1 MKETTITLNTLFD
14 FSEDRLRAELSQ
26 KVAATSAAARLAAK
40 NIHFSKESIAEEIT
54 GKLVSLC
61 DVDVVG
67 LLAEAWNKERE
78 IKEGLEKS
86 LRASGETEFV
96 SLFDH
101 TVKSSWPFII
111 EIIVRPLSYKIHLDL
126 STALTLKGVKL
137 KVENGRVTEIMS
149 CNIGGTAT
157 ISIESAKIWN
167 KECKPVDL
175 LPVHLTK
182 PIELE
187 QDQPERVAG

>member
-1 MKETTITLNTLFD
+1 MKDTTLTLNSLFD
-14 FSEDRLRAELSQ
+14 FSEDRLRAELS
-26 KVAATSAAARLAAK
+26 KTVDATSTAARLAAK
-40 NIHFSKESIAEEIT
+40 NIHFSKESIAKEIT
-54 GKLVSLC
+54 VKLVSLC

-67 LLAEAWNKERE
+67 LLAEAWNKEHE

-86 LRASGETEFV
+86 LRTSGETEFV

-101 TVKSSWPFII
+101 TVKSRWPFII

-126 STALTLKGVKL
+126 STALALKGVKL
-137 KVENGRVTEIMS
+137 KIENGRVTEIMS

-157 ISIESAKIWN
+157 ISVESAKIWE

-175 LPVHLTK
+175 LPVRLTK
-182 PIELE
+182 AITITHSQE
-187 QDQPERVAG
+187 QRVAG

>member
-1 MKETTITLNTLFD
+1 MQETTLTLNSLFD
-14 FSEDRLRAELSQ
+14 FSEDLPT
-26 KVAATSAAARLAAK
+26 KVSKIVGDTSTAARLAAK
-40 NIHFSKESIAEEIT
+40 NIHFSKESIAKEIT

-86 LRASGETEFV
+86 LRTSGETEFV

-126 STALTLKGVKL
+126 STALTLKGVRL
-137 KVENGRVTEIMS
+137 KIENGRVTEIMS
-149 CNIGGTAT
+149 CNIGGKAT
-157 ISIESAKIWN
+157 ISVESAKIWN

-175 LPVHLTK
+175 LQVRLTK

-187 QDQPERVAG
+187 QNQPERVAG